1 MKIRV
6 KFFAMCREIAGTDEV
21 TLELPLSATVDLF
34 WNDIINIYPK
44 LEKYK
49 AHSRVALNME
59 YVSPQALLHEGDEVC
74 IIPPVS
80 GG

>member
-1 MKIRV
+1 TI
-6 KFFAMCREIAGTDEV
+6 
-21 TLELPLSATVDLF
+21 ELPLSATVDQF
-34 WNDIINIYPK
+34 WHDIVNVYPE

-49 AHSRVALNME
+49 PHSRVALNME
-59 YVSPQALLHEGDEVC
+59 YVSPQTLLHEGDEVC

>member
-21 TLELPLSATVDLF
+21 TIELPLSATVDQF
-34 WNDIINIYPK
+34 WHDIVNVYPE

-49 AHSRVALNME
+49 PHSRVALNME
-59 YVSPQALLHEGDEVC
+59 YVSPQTLL
-74 IIPPVS
+74 
-80 GG
+80 

>member
-1 MKIRV
+1 MKVKV
-6 KFFAMCREIAGTDEV
+6 KFFAMCREITGTDEIAM
-21 TLELPLSATVDLF
+21 ELPLTASVERF
-34 WNDIINIYPK
+34 WNDIVTLYPG

-49 AHSRVALNME
+49 AHSRVAVNME
-59 YVSPQALLHEGDEVC
+59 YVSAQAMLRDGDEVC

>member
-6 KFFAMCREIAGTDEV
+6 KFFAMCREIAGTDE
-21 TLELPLSATVDLF
+21 LEIELPPEATIDHFWSAILAV
-34 WNDIINIYPK
+34 YPA
-44 LEKYK
+44 LEKHKTY
-49 AHSRVALNME
+49 SRVALNME
-59 YVSPQALLHEGDEVC
+59 YVSAIAQLSDGDEVC